1 MHCSPDNARR
11 QAQLRASPRPPSPCT
26 RVRGIINTLETR
38 VSSIG
43 GCNNKRSGRPPM
55 QVGGVKKWG
64 GGGGVR
70 CEGKRGADSCTNA
83 ELHKQAGTRSSSRS
97 RTGRVWSVAWFP
109 PHTHT
114 RRMRNVR
121 KAQQKVHEKINKKT
135 SREEYN
141 RATNAEKA
149 RVIMKNENA
158 AQCTKN
164 CKHMQDT
171 PPLPSPVDS
180 APFAFRFFTAQ
191 LTCSLQSNLL
201 TMRLACK
208 KAHELS

>member
-70 CEGKRGADSCTNA
+70 ANEGLTAVQTQSSTNKLRDKEQRQEQRQEQNRTRLVSCLVSA
-83 ELHKQAGTRSSSRS
+83 AY
-97 RTGRVWSVAWFP
+97 
-109 PHTHT
+109 THT
-114 RRMRNVR
+114 RGVCVMCEKRSKKYTKKSIKKKRSITERQTRKKHALLRKTKTQRN
-121 KAQQKVHEKINKKT
+121 AQKT
-135 SREEYN
+135 ASTCR
-141 RATNAEKA
+141 
-149 RVIMKNENA
+149 
-158 AQCTKN
+158 
-164 CKHMQDT
+164 T
-171 PPLPSPVDS
+171 PLDPDPLPSLPTLTLHLLL
-180 APFAFRFFTAQ
+180 FAFSQR
-191 LTCSLQSNLL
+191 S
-201 TMRLACK
+201 
-208 KAHELS
+208 

>member
-43 GCNNKRSGRPPM
+43 GCNNKRSGRPRM
-55 QVGGVKKWG
+55 QVGGAKKWG

-70 CEGKRGADSCTNA
+70 ANEGLTAVQTQSSTNKLRDKEQRQEQNRTRLVSCLVSA
-83 ELHKQAGTRSSSRS
+83 A
-97 RTGRVWSVAWFP
+97 
-109 PHTHT
+109 HTHT

-121 KAQQKVHEKINKKT
+121 KAQQKVHEKINKKK
-135 SREEYN
+135 EEYN

-149 RVIMKNENA
+149 RVITKNENA

-171 PPLPSPVDS
+171 P
-180 APFAFRFFTAQ
+180 
-191 LTCSLQSNLL
+191 
-201 TMRLACK
+201 
-208 KAHELS
+208 

>member
-11 QAQLRASPRPPSPCT
+11 QAQLRASPLSLYT
-26 RVRGIINTLETR
+26 HVRGIINTLETR

-70 CEGKRGADSCTNA
+70 ANEGLTAVQTQSSTNKLRDKEQEQNRTRLVSCLVSA
-83 ELHKQAGTRSSSRS
+83 A
-97 RTGRVWSVAWFP
+97 
-109 PHTHT
+109 HTHT
-114 RRMRNVR
+114 RGVCVMC
-121 KAQQKVHEKINKKT
+121 EKRSKKYT
-135 SREEYN
+135 KKSIKKEDYN

-149 RVIMKNENA
+149 RVITKNENA

-171 PPLPSPVDS
+171 P
-180 APFAFRFFTAQ
+180 
-191 LTCSLQSNLL
+191 
-201 TMRLACK
+201 
-208 KAHELS
+208 